1 MGNQKNMKRKIRRAL
16 ISVSDKSELFKI
28 LPTLKKFKVEVISSG
43 GTFNYIRKH
52 KFKCSEIRD
61 FTGFQ
66 EILDGRVKTLHP
78 KVHSGILFK
87 RDNKKHLNQIK
98 KQNFKNI
105 DLVIVNFY
113 PFEKTVLETKNE
125 NKIIENIDIGG
136 PALVRSAAKN
146 FKDVVVI
153 TSNHQ
158 LDGLVNEMNNN
169 KGSTSLKFRKE
180 LSQEAFNETAYY
192 DTSISKYFNTIMENK
207 YPNKITFNGTLIS
220 KLRYGENPHQSGALY
235 SRENFTELEKLNGK
249 ELSYNNYNDIYFG
262 LDIINSL
269 PKGIGTTIIKHANPS
284 GVSIEKNQFSSFKQ
298 AFNCDP
304 ISAFGGVIICNYKI
318 KLETAREINGK
329 FFEVVVAKDF
339 DAKALSILKKKK
351 NLRIIKNNQKPGTNQ
366 LIMNTLSRNFILQ
379 TSDNKNLNKKMFKVV
394 SKKKPSK
401 KIFSDLIFAFNICR
415 FVKSNAIVLTNNN
428 STVGIGSGQ
437 PSRLDSCEI
446 AINKM
451 KKFNHNSENL
461 VAASDAFFPFVDG
474 IESLVQSGVKAV
486 IQPYGSIRDKEIIK
500 FANNTNTVLVFS
512 KTRHFRH

>member
-1 MGNQKNMKRKIRRAL
+1 MNRKITRAL
-16 ISVSDKSELFKI
+16 ISVSDKSELNKI
-28 LPTLKKFKVEVISSG
+28 LPTLRKFKVEILSSG
-43 GTFNYIRKH
+43 GTYKYIKKH
-52 KFKCSEIRD
+52 KFKCSEISD

-78 KVHSGILFK
+78 KIHSGILFK
-87 RDNKKHLNQIK
+87 RDNRKHLKQIK
-98 KQNFKNI
+98 KQDFKNI

-113 PFEKTVLETKNE
+113 PFEKTVLNTKNE

-146 FKDVVVI
+146 FKDVAVI
-153 TSNHQ
+153 TSNYQ
-158 LDGLVNEMNNN
+158 LDSLMHEMNSY
-169 KGSTSLKFRKE
+169 KGSTSLSFRKK

-192 DTSISKYFNTIMENK
+192 DANISKYFNKIIDNS
-207 YPNKITFNGTLIS
+207 YPNKITFNGTLLS
-220 KLRYGENPHQSGALY
+220 KLRYGENPHQSGAFY
-235 SRENFTELEKLNGK
+235 SGGNLNELEKLNGK
-249 ELSYNNYNDIYFG
+249 QLSYNNYNDIYSG
-262 LDIINSL
+262 LDIKNSL
-269 PKGIGTTIIKHANPS
+269 PKGVGTTIIKHANPS
-284 GVSIEKNQFSSFKQ
+284 GVSIDKNQCSSFKQ
-298 AFNCDP
+298 AFDCDP

-318 KLETAREINGK
+318 KSETAKEICNK
-329 FFEVVVAKDF
+329 FFEVIVANDF

-351 NLRIIKNNQKPGTNQ
+351 NLRIIKNNQKHNSNQ
-366 LIMNTLSRNFILQ
+366 IVLNTLSNNFILQ
-379 TSDNKNLNKKMFKVV
+379 NSDNQNLNKNMFKVV
-394 SKKKPSK
+394 SKKKPNK
-401 KIFSDLIFAFNICR
+401 KLFNDLIFAFNVCR

-446 AINKM
+446 AVNKM
-451 KKFNHNSENL
+451 KKFNHNTENL

-474 IESLVQSGVKAV
+474 IEVLVQSGVKAI

>member
-1 MGNQKNMKRKIRRAL
+1 MKRKIRRAL
-16 ISVSDKSELFKI
+16 ISVSDKSELIKI
-28 LPTLKKFKVEVISSG
+28 LPTLKKFKVEIISSG

-78 KVHSGILFK
+78 KLHSGILYK

-113 PFEKTVLETKNE
+113 PFEKTVLETKKE

-146 FKDVVVI
+146 YKDVVII
-153 TSNHQ
+153 TSNYQ
-158 LDGLVNEMNNN
+158 LDSLVNEMNNN

-192 DTSISKYFNTIMENK
+192 DANISNYFNTIMENR

-235 SRENFTELEKLNGK
+235 SRGNFSELEKLSGK

-269 PKGIGTTIIKHANPS
+269 PKGVGTTIIKHANPS
-284 GVSIEKNQFSSFKQ
+284 GVSIDKNQFSSFKQ
-298 AFNCDP
+298 AFNSDP

-318 KLETAREINGK
+318 KLETAREINDK

-366 LIMNTLSRNFILQ
+366 LIMNTLCRNFILQ
-379 TSDNKNLNKKMFKVV
+379 SSDNKNFNKKMFKVV

-446 AINKM
+446 ALNKM
-451 KKFNHNSENL
+451 KKFNHKTENL

-474 IESLVQSGVKAV
+474 IETLVQSGVKAV

-500 FANNTNTVLVFS
+500 FANDTKTILVFS

>member
-1 MGNQKNMKRKIRRAL
+1 MKRKIRRAL
-16 ISVSDKSELFKI
+16 ISVSDKSELIKI
-28 LPTLKKFKVEVISSG
+28 LPTLKKFKVEIISSG

-78 KVHSGILFK
+78 KVHSGILYK

-113 PFEKTVLETKNE
+113 PFEKTVLETKKE

-146 FKDVVVI
+146 FKDVVII
-153 TSNHQ
+153 TSNYQ
-158 LDGLVNEMNNN
+158 LSSLINEMNNN

-192 DTSISKYFNTIMENK
+192 DANISNYFNTIMENR

-235 SRENFTELEKLNGK
+235 SRGNFSELEKLSGK

-269 PKGIGTTIIKHANPS
+269 PKGVGTTIIKHANPS
-284 GVSIEKNQFSSFKQ
+284 GVSIDKNQFSSFKQ
-298 AFNCDP
+298 AFNSDP

-366 LIMNTLSRNFILQ
+366 LIMNTLCRNFILQ
-379 TSDNKNLNKKMFKVV
+379 SSDNENFNKKMFKVV

-446 AINKM
+446 ALNKM
-451 KKFNHNSENL
+451 KKFNHKTENL

-474 IESLVQSGVKAV
+474 IETLVQSGVKAV

-500 FANNTNTVLVFS
+500 FANDTKTILVFS